1 MTTTPQ
7 APQKQAPQKVD
18 QLRILDHNDL
28 FRAEEYLQ
36 QAQRKATFEQ
46 PCSADEVAATLEW
59 TKSWEYREKNFARE
73 ALTVNPAKACQP
85 LGAVLA
91 SLGFAGTLPLVHGS
105 QGCVA
110 YFRSHFARHFKEPV
124 PAVSSSMTEDAAVF
138 GGMSNLIEALQN
150 ATTIYKPD
158 MVAVSTTCMAEVIG
172 DDLQN
177 FIANARAKDAIAED
191 YPVPF
196 AHTPSFVGS
205 HLTGYDAMLRGI
217 LSYLAEGRKGESNG
231 RLNIVPGFLPDTGD
245 LKELKRLLGQLGVD
259 YTLLGD
265 HSDSLDSPA
274 TGDYELYPGGT
285 ELTAAADA
293 VNAVATVFLQESSTR
308 KTAELVRHDWSADEV
323 TLPLPVG
330 VANTDRFVATVAE
343 LAGVAVPAE
352 VTAERGRLLDA
363 MSDSYAYLHGKRV
376 ALAGDPDLMV
386 ALTAFLLELGAVPV
400 HIVATNGDAAFKS
413 KAEEVL
419 AASPFGHEATVWP
432 GKDLWHLRSLVHTEP
447 VDLLLGSSYLKYLSR
462 EAGIPLV
469 RVGFPIFDRHHLHR
483 FPIVGYGGGIWL
495 LTQLVNTVLDEL
507 DRTAP
512 DHSFDAVR

>member
-1 MTTTPQ
+1 VTPG
-7 APQKQAPQKVD
+7 PESLK
-18 QLRILDHNDL
+18 ILDHNEL
-28 FRAEEYLQ
+28 FSAEEYRQ
-36 QAQRKATFEQ
+36 QAERKREFEQ
-46 PCSADEVAATLEW
+46 PCSPDEVASTLEW
-59 TKSWEYREKNFARE
+59 TRSWDYREKNFARE
-73 ALTVNPAKACQP
+73 SLTVNPAKACQP

-110 YFRSHFARHFKEPV
+110 YFRSHFTRHFKEPV

-138 GGMSNLIEALQN
+138 GGMNSLIEALQN
-150 ATTIYKPD
+150 ATTIYEPD

-177 FIANARAKDAIAED
+177 FIANARAKDAIGAD
-191 YPVPF
+191 LPVPY

-205 HLTGYDAMLRGI
+205 HLTGYDAMMRGI
-217 LSYLAEGRKGESNG
+217 LSYLADGRKGEPNG
-231 RLNIVPGFLPDTGD
+231 RVNIVPGFLPSTGD
-245 LKELKRLLGQLGVD
+245 LKELKRLVGQLGVD
-259 YTLLGD
+259 CALLGD
-265 HSDSLDSPA
+265 HSETLDSPA
-274 TGDYELYPGGT
+274 TGEYELYPGGT
-285 ELTAAADA
+285 PLDVAADA
-293 VNAVATVFLQESSTR
+293 INAVATVFLQEGSTKR
-308 KTAELVRHDWSADEV
+308 TAEMVRHDWGSEEV

-330 VANTDRFVATVAE
+330 VANTDRFVQAVARI
-343 LAGVAVPAE
+343 AGVRIPAE

-376 ALAGDPDLMV
+376 AIAGDPDLVV
-386 ALTAFLLELGAVPV
+386 ALTGFLLELGAVPV
-400 HIVATNGDAAFKS
+400 HVLSTNGDESFRS
-413 KAEEVL
+413 HAEEVL
-419 AASPFGHEATVWP
+419 AASPFGHAATVWP

-447 VDLLLGSSYLKYLSR
+447 VDLLLGSTYLKNLSR

-495 LTQLVNTVLDEL
+495 LTQLVNTVLEEL
-507 DRTAP
+507 DRAAP

>member
-1 MTTTPQ
+1 VTTTPQ
-7 APQKQAPQKVD
+7 IHP
-18 QLRILDHNDL
+18 ILDHNDI
-28 FRAEEYLQ
+28 FKAEEYLD
-36 QAQRKATFEQ
+36 QAERKKAYES
-46 PCSADEVAATLEW
+46 PCGSDEVAATLEW
-59 TKSWEYREKNFARE
+59 TKGWEYREKNFARE

-91 SLGFAGTLPLVHGS
+91 ALGFAGTMPLVHGS

-124 PAVSSSMTEDAAVF
+124 PGVSSSMTEDAAVF
-138 GGMSNLIEALQN
+138 GGMNNLIEALQN
-150 ATTIYKPD
+150 ATTIYSPD

-177 FIANARAKDAIAED
+177 FIANARQKEAIPAD
-191 YPVPF
+191 FPVPY

-217 LSYLAEGRKGESNG
+217 LSTLAKDKKGEPNG
-231 RLNIVPGFLPDTGD
+231 KLNIAPGFLPDTGD

-259 YTLLGD
+259 FTMLGD
-265 HSDSLDSPA
+265 HSETLDSPA

-285 ELTAAADA
+285 PLDAAADA
-293 VNAVATVFLQESSTR
+293 VNAVATVFLQEGSTK
-308 KTAELVRHDWSADEV
+308 KTAEFVRHEWGGDEV

-330 VANTDRFVATVAE
+330 VARTDRFVRTVAR
-343 LAGVAVPAE
+343 LAGVPIPAE

-376 ALAGDPDLMV
+376 AIAGDPDLV
-386 ALTAFLLELGAVPV
+386 VSVTGFLLELGAVPV
-400 HIVATNGDAAFKS
+400 HVLSTNGDDAFRS
-413 KAEEVL
+413 HAEEVL
-419 AASPFGHEATVWP
+419 AASPFGHAATVWP

-447 VDLLLGSSYLKYLSR
+447 VDLLVGSSYLKYISR
-462 EAGIPLV
+462 EADIPLV

-495 LTQLVNTVLDEL
+495 LTQLVNTVLEEL

-512 DHSFDAVR
+512 DHSFDVVR